1 MSKISGE
8 TRLLGLLGHGARFTL
23 SPAMHNHAAKIL
35 HKDAVYVNFDLKAE
49 SVSSF
54 LDLFWETGGVGLNVT
69 MPHKSLVASLVNSNG
84 LGSVNTL
91 VRTDRGW
98 DGYSTDGQGFL
109 NGLTRAKANIEEFDA
124 VVMLGSG
131 GSAQAILGAI
141 ADTLQEKPIV
151 TVVHRRSGKND
162 AELRRAISKTPVQ
175 MLTLREMTP
184 MAFLD
189 TLQNLAG
196 LRKLVIQATSAPK
209 HGDRLESYSK
219 AAKMLE
225 AQDLFVDIIYD
236 NPSELYME
244 CIRQGLN
251 CLDGL
256 PMLIEQAR
264 LSQHLWWRK
273 AANYEDLLFAI
284 KNSGWRSR

>member
-1 MSKISGE
+1 MSKISGD
-8 TRLLGLLGHGARFTL
+8 TKLFGLLGHGARFTL

-35 HKDAVYVNFDLKAE
+35 HRDVVYVNFDLKAE

-54 LDLFWETGGVGLNVT
+54 LDLFWQMGGIGLNVT

-84 LGSVNTL
+84 LSSVNTL
-91 VRTDRGW
+91 VRTEQGW
-98 DGYSTDGQGFL
+98 DGFSTDGQGFL
-109 NGLTRAKANIEEFDA
+109 NGLARAGANIEEFDA
-124 VVMLGSG
+124 VIILGSG
-131 GSAQAILGAI
+131 GSTQAILGAI
-141 ADTLQEKPIV
+141 TDALKEKPIV
-151 TVVHRRSGKND
+151 TVIHRRSGKND
-162 AELRRAISKTPVQ
+162 ADLRRAISKTPVQ
-175 MLTLREMTP
+175 MLTLREMTAS
-184 MAFLD
+184 AFID

-209 HGDRLESYSK
+209 HGDRLESYAK
-219 AAKMLE
+219 AVKMLE
-225 AQDLFVDIIYD
+225 AKDLLVDIIYD
-236 NPSELYME
+236 DPSELYME

-284 KNSGWRSR
+284 KNSGWRAR